1 MQGEEKEAVR
11 TTIVGGR
18 PPGSGK
24 NIGQVPRGIE
34 LLVKKAAVDPEFRT
48 VLHEKRAGAAREID
62 LTLTSAETAML
73 NAVPSGQLEAII
85 AATRVRPTTMPALL
99 GKSAAAMLLAL
110 AAIAVGC
117 DSGGVVLGEQP
128 DRPEATEPAE
138 KEGRPD
144 QGPVKPKDPKTITT
158 TGIVPH
164 PDEQPATEPEKPAEQ
179 PQPEVQPPEEP
190 PTPTPAPHVTR
201 GIQPDRPLMTKGIRP
216 DRPKAEQ

>member
-11 TTIVGGR
+11 TTFVGGR
-18 PPGSGK
+18 PTGSGK
-24 NIGQVPRGIE
+24 HIGQVPRCIE
-34 LLVKKAAVDPEFRT
+34 VLVKKAAVDPQFRT

-73 NAVPSGQLEAII
+73 DSVPAAQLEAII
-85 AATRVRPTTMPALL
+85 AATKVRPTTVPALL

-110 AAIAVGC
+110 ATLAVGC
-117 DSGGVVLGEQP
+117 GGDGVTTGERP
-128 DRPEATEPAE
+128 DRPEATQPAE
-138 KEGRPD
+138 KEGQPE
-144 QGPVKPKDPKTITT
+144 QKPKAGKSVVV
-158 TGIVPH
+158 TGIDTDLPK
-164 PDEQPATEPEKPAEQ
+164 QPAAEPEKPAEQ

-201 GIQPDRPLMTKGIRP
+201 GIQPDRPLMSKGIRP